1 MNISI
6 TLGVPGKQE
15 TLQKGFAHGLGSIS
29 QTPGKNLP
37 DTVKTIVPH
46 HFEKTGNHHP
56 RLGVLRKPY
65 ATPMK
70 MFTQSKFRNQVMK
83 HSEILCIRACE
94 NCCALS
100 ENTDGQCVW
109 WFL

>member
-46 HFEKTGNHHP
+46 HFEKTENHP
-56 RLGVLRKPY
+56 PPWCPAKAVCNTNENVY
-65 ATPMK
+65 AI
-70 MFTQSKFRNQVMK
+70 
-83 HSEILCIRACE
+83 EI
-94 NCCALS
+94 
-100 ENTDGQCVW
+100 
-109 WFL
+109 